1 MPDYLKLANPS
12 LPDAPDFVR
21 TSTARNIMLSVEM
34 IRAQPRPAMTM
45 VCGVP
50 GCGKSTTLE
59 MLTKSDPDARLL
71 SIAPGE
77 GGAFAIAEILFQK
90 FSIGYDP
97 KGSTLATLRRDIGDY
112 LQHAGIWLMIDE
124 AQHLTK
130 EGADWLRIVCEGNR
144 TDLLLA
150 GDLRLARM
158 ISDMPQLQSRML
170 RTVIVE
176 EVTEADVRE
185 LAQAFGVQR
194 KDSITKLHRAALF
207 KGGLRTVNTALLI
220 TRTGSDGVDLDED
233 LLSAALVEMGL
244 LVTEGTVQ

>member
-1 MPDYLKLANPS
+1 MAEHLKLAKPS
-12 LPDAPDFVR
+12 LPDAPDFVH
-21 TSTARNIMLSVEM
+21 TSTAENILLSVDM

-59 MLTKSDPDARLL
+59 MLAKSAPDARLV

-77 GGAFAIAEILFQK
+77 GGAFGVAEIIIDALGLG
-90 FSIGYDP
+90 IRTT
-97 KGSTLATLRRDIGDY
+97 GSTIATLRREIGQA
-112 LQHAGIWLMIDE
+112 LKRAGIWLMVDE

-130 EGADWLRIVCEGNR
+130 EGADWTRILCEESR

-158 ISDMPQLQSRML
+158 IDEMPQLQSRML
-170 RTVIVE
+170 RAVIID
-176 EVTEADVRE
+176 EVTEGDVRD

-194 KDSITKLHRAALF
+194 KASFTILHRAALV

-220 TRTGSDGVDLDED
+220 TRTGSDGGAVDED
-233 LLSAALVEMGL
+233 LLPAALVEMGL
-244 LVTEGTVQ
+244 IGGDMQ

>member
-1 MPDYLKLANPS
+1 MAEHLKLAKPS

-21 TSTARNIMLSVEM
+21 TSTANNILLSVDM

-59 MLTKSDPDARLL
+59 MLAKSDPDARLV

-77 GGAFAIAEILFQK
+77 GGAFGVAEIIVDK
-90 FSIGYDP
+90 FGLGIRP
-97 KGSTLATLRRDIGDY
+97 KGSTIATLRREIGTF
-112 LQHAGIWLMIDE
+112 LQHAGIWLMVDE

-130 EGADWLRIVCEGNR
+130 EGADWLRILCEESR

-158 ISDMPQLQSRML
+158 IDEMPQLQSRML
-170 RTVIVE
+170 RAVIVE
-176 EVTEADVRE
+176 EVTEGDVRD

-194 KDSITKLHRAALF
+194 KASFTMLHRAALV

-220 TRTGSDGVDLDED
+220 TRTGSDAEGFDEE
-233 LLSAALVEMGL
+233 LLPAALMEMGL
-244 LVTEGTVQ
+244 ISGEGATK